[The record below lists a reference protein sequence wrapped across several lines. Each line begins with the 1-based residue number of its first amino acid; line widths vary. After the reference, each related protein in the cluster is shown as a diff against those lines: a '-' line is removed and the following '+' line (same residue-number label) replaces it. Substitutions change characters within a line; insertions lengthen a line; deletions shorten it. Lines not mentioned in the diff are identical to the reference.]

1 MFVVFRAESPVQSAH
16 IHSMGREPRA
26 ESPVQRAHLFTFY
39 GQRAPGREPF
49 AESTSALY
57 LFRESESKTQYSFV
71 LRGCDSSILYQRAT
85 RRLHFY

>member
-1 MFVVFRAESPVQSAH
+1 VQSAH